1 MEAKTF
7 PKGYSIMESAVAV
20 ATISL
25 IVLITTVSL
34 RTATVNEDA
43 LAKVSLLTIS
53 GVQDRSQQI
62 NGVYIS
68 AQEIMSSSTPLNS
81 VTAVDSQSTTYD
93 QVSVTVTSDG
103 VTLAA
108 KAKKDCWLLRIVD
121 QPTATRLAQT
131 WFLVQ
136 DYAGNN
142 DAGCSAS
149 LALPETITNTDNDS
163 DTPHILQGN

>member
-1 MEAKTF
+1 MEA
-7 PKGYSIMESAVAV
+7 AVAV

-68 AQEIMSSSTPLNS
+68 AQDIMGSSTPLNS

-93 QVSVTVTSDG
+93 QVSVAVTPDG

-121 QPTATRLAQT
+121 QPTAARLAET

-136 DYAGNN
+136 DYAGSN
-142 DAGCSAS
+142 DAECSAS
-149 LALPETITNTDNDS
+149 LALPETITNIDNGS
-163 DTPHILQGN
+163 GTPHILQGN